1 LGPTAGV
8 FHVDDMAV
16 NSEPERLHD
25 YGAGIKVLGNLG
37 ARDKLH
43 RTTDI
48 VSSPI
53 AVDSLDLFHVP
64 ARVDAKERSVIRGSV
79 PQESWSDVFRCFIS
93 PAIRM
98 QLKKLNL
105 GIQFEIE
112 TSSAQPLDENDP
124 VIKAM
129 REAAS
134 QLGLKME
141 EKD

>member
-1 LGPTAGV
+1 
-8 FHVDDMAV
+8 
-16 NSEPERLHD
+16 
-25 YGAGIKVLGNLG
+25 
-37 ARDKLH
+37 
-43 RTTDI
+43 
-48 VSSPI
+48 
-53 AVDSLDLFHVP
+53 
-64 ARVDAKERSVIRGSV
+64 
-79 PQESWSDVFRCFIS
+79 
-93 PAIRM
+93 
-98 QLKKLNL
+98 LNL